1 MSLYKENR
9 NTLQMINKIA
19 PEEMS
24 ALVRRYRILRAI
36 AVLEPV
42 GRRTISLSLDF
53 SERTV
58 RNETEK
64 LHMQQLIVVSREGM
78 KVTEEGKN
86 LLTNMEPFVKS
97 INGISEMEK
106 HLADLLGIEKAY
118 LAEQGCKDSPSAK
131 KELGR
136 IAADVLLRSISKESK
151 IALTGGSTLANMVES
166 MPFFHTK
173 KAELVL
179 PARGSIGG
187 ILEQQADTLA
197 AGLAEK
203 LGARYKLLQ
212 LPDHMS
218 QKAFEEMK
226 QEPLIQET
234 ITQIKQADV
243 LILGVGNALEM
254 AQKRQVDSAVYEF
267 LLKKGAVAEML
278 GYYLDSNGTIVYSS
292 YSIGLRLEELSRIK
306 KIIVV
311 AGGKSKAEALAAVCC
326 KMPQAILITDKMT
339 AKEIYKR
346 IGKKTRDIEAK

>member
-1 MSLYKENR
+1 MSLYKENG
-9 NTLQMINKIA
+9 NTLQMMKKIA
-19 PEEMS
+19 PEEMT

-36 AVLEPV
+36 ALLEPV

-86 LLTNMEPFVKS
+86 LLTNMEPLIKS
-97 INGISEMEK
+97 IDGITEMEK
-106 HLADLLGIEKAY
+106 KLANLLGIEKAY
-118 LAEQGCKDSPSAK
+118 LAGESCRESQSAK

-136 IAADVLLRSISKESK
+136 IAADVLLRNISKESK
-151 IALTGGSTLANMVES
+151 IALTGGSTLANMVEV
-166 MPFFHTK
+166 MPFSNTK
-173 KAELVL
+173 RAELVL

-203 LGARYKLLQ
+203 LGAHYKLLQ

-234 ITQIKQADV
+234 ITEIKQADV

-254 AQKRQVDSAVYEF
+254 ARKRQVDSKVYEF

-278 GYYLDSNGTIVYSS
+278 GYYLDSSGTIVYSS
-292 YSIGLRLEELSRIK
+292 YSIGLRLEELSRMK

-311 AGGKSKAEALAAVCC
+311 AGGNNKAEALAAVCR
-326 KMPQAILITDKMT
+326 KMPQAILITDRMT

-346 IGKKTRDIEAK
+346 IEKKTKDMEAE

>member
-9 NTLQMINKIA
+9 NTLQMIKKIA
-19 PEEMS
+19 PEEIS
-24 ALVRRYRILRAI
+24 ALVRRYRILRTI
-36 AVLEPV
+36 ALLEPV

-64 LHMQQLIVVSREGM
+64 LHRQQLIVVSREGM

-86 LLTNMEPFVKS
+86 LLTDMEPFVKS
-97 INGISEMEK
+97 MNGISEMEK
-106 HLADLLGIEKAY
+106 HLADLLGIKKVY
-118 LAEQGCKDSPSAK
+118 LAEQDSKDGQTVK

-136 IAADVLLRSISKESK
+136 IAADVLLHNISKESK
-151 IALTGGSTLANMVES
+151 ITLTGGSTLASMVES
-166 MPFFHTK
+166 MPFSNTK

-226 QEPLIQET
+226 HEPLIQET
-234 ITQIKQADV
+234 ITQIKQADI

-254 AQKRQVDSAVYEF
+254 AQKRQVDSTVYEF

-278 GYYLDSNGTIVYSS
+278 GYYLDSKGTIVYSS

-306 KIIVV
+306 TIIVV
-311 AGGKSKAEALAAVCC
+311 AGGKNKAEALAAVCC

-346 IGKKTRDIEAK
+346 IEKKTKEIEAN